1 VTDSQK
7 SDETA
12 ADLTEETAP
21 AAEPAVADEA
31 MAEESPVLEPNTG
44 TASVDDAPSEGAQPE
59 DTPGE
64 SAQAGN
70 AGAAEDVP
78 AAPEEETPTEA
89 APEAEAATVAAE
101 AETPAVTAPEA
112 TPGAATTPRQAPS
125 PAAFASRPKPAAA
138 APAAAPAAV
147 VPATSLAEASRWGR
161 VEGDGHVFLT
171 LDGDEHPVGQYPG
184 VSNDEALTYF
194 ARKFDDI
201 LAQIVLLEQRV
212 SSKAPS
218 TDMQKT
224 VTHLREQ
231 LAERN
236 MVGDL
241 RSAEARLD
249 TLSEQ
254 VKELEKSEKAEHDA
268 VRAAELAARE
278 AIVAEAESISGQ
290 DPSQIQWKTSS
301 ARMNELF
308 ESWKTAQK
316 SGVRL
321 GRSNED
327 ALWKRFR
334 AARTVFDR
342 HRRAYFSQL
351 DSNNS
356 AAKAAK
362 EKLIAEA
369 EALSSSTD
377 WGYAAGEYRRLMD
390 DWKAS
395 PRASRKDDDAL
406 WARFRAAQDVF
417 FTNRQAANEEIDQEY
432 AANLT
437 VKEALLVEAN
447 AILPIKDLAAAKK
460 ALQSVRD
467 RWEEAGKVPRA
478 DMGRIEAGLRKVED
492 AVRHAEE
499 ENWQRSNPETKARTN
514 RRPPLPASRRTLPRL
529 RKLATSVRSRPP
541 RKPST
546 RGRHGWTKS
555 SARPANS
562 PRRSPQGRHQRTREQ
577 VRLRLST

>member
-1 VTDSQK
+1 MTDSQK

-12 ADLTEETAP
+12 AVSNQAVEAAEPKAGETATPEAAPAVEPSP
-21 AAEPAVADEA
+21 AAE
-31 MAEESPVLEPNTG
+31 
-44 TASVDDAPSEGAQPE
+44 Q
-59 DTPGE
+59 
-64 SAQAGN
+64 
-70 AGAAEDVP
+70 P
-78 AAPEEETPTEA
+78 AAPRP
-89 APEAEAATVAAE
+89 
-101 AETPAVTAPEA
+101 
-112 TPGAATTPRQAPS
+112 APS
-125 PAAFASRPKPAAA
+125 PAAFAARPK
-138 APAAAPAAV
+138 APAAV
-147 VPATSLAEASRWGR
+147 VPAAPAVSAASLAEAAKWGR
-161 VEGDGHVFLT
+161 AEGDGHVFLT
-171 LDGDEHPVGQYPG
+171 LDGEEIPVGQYPG
-184 VSNDEALTYF
+184 VSPDEALGYF
-194 ARKFDDI
+194 AGFDDVI
-201 LAQIVLLEQRV
+201 AQVLLEHRV
-212 SSKAPS
+212 ASKAPA

-236 MVGDL
+236 MVGDI

-249 TLSEQ
+249 TLSAQ
-254 VKELEKSEKAEHDA
+254 IVELEQSEKAAHEA
-268 VRAAELAARE
+268 VRANELAARE
-278 AIVAEAESISGQ
+278 AIVAEAEAIAGQ
-290 DPSQIQWKTSS
+290 DPAQIQWKTSS

-334 AARTVFDR
+334 SARTVFDR

-362 EKLIAEA
+362 EALIAEA

-390 DWKAS
+390 QWKAT

-417 FTNRQAANEEIDQEY
+417 FSNRQAANEQIDQEY
-432 AANLT
+432 TANLA
-437 VKEALLVEAN
+437 VKEQLVAEAQALL
-447 AILPIKDLAAAKK
+447 PINDLNLAKK
-460 ALQSVRD
+460 ALQSIRD

-492 AVRHAEE
+492 AVREAEE
-499 ENWQRSNPETKARTN
+499 EKWRRSNPETKARTN
-514 RRPPLPASRRTLPRL
+514 SALTQLESAIANLKDDLEKAEKAGDQRRIKEAREALEARQSWLDQIQRSASD
-529 RKLATSVRSRPP
+529 LA
-541 RKPST
+541 
-546 RGRHGWTKS
+546 
-555 SARPANS
+555 
-562 PRRSPQGRHQRTREQ
+562 
-577 VRLRLST
+577 

>member
-1 VTDSQK
+1 MTDSQK

-12 ADLTEETAP
+12 AADLIEAP
-21 AAEPAVADEA
+21 APPAGPGEAAAEGTQADETQP
-31 MAEESPVLEPNTG
+31 AE
-44 TASVDDAPSEGAQPE
+44 
-59 DTPGE
+59 
-64 SAQAGN
+64 
-70 AGAAEDVP
+70 
-78 AAPEEETPTEA
+78 APEEA
-89 APEAEAATVAAE
+89 APADAAPAEAASVEQAPADAGEEAAVE
-101 AETPAVTAPEA
+101 APAQDAGEEPAEEARAESPAAHPAPS
-112 TPGAATTPRQAPS
+112 PRPAPS
-125 PAAFASRPKPAAA
+125 PAAFAARPKAGPAATV
-138 APAAAPAAV
+138 APVTAPS
-147 VPATSLAEASRWGR
+147 ATSLAEAARWGR

-171 LDGDEHPVGQYPG
+171 IDGEEHPVGQYPD
-184 VSNDEALTYF
+184 VSDDEALAYF
-194 ARKFDDI
+194 ARKYDDVV
-201 LAQIVLLEQRV
+201 AQILLLEQRV
-212 SSKAPS
+212 ASKAPT

-236 MVGDL
+236 MVGDI
-241 RSAEARLD
+241 RSAEGRLD
-249 TLSEQ
+249 TLATQ
-254 VKELEKSEKAEHDA
+254 ITELEKAEKAQHDA

-278 AIVAEAESISGQ
+278 AIVAEAEAISGT
-290 DPSQIQWKTSS
+290 DPAHIQWKTSS

-308 ESWKTAQK
+308 ESWKAAQK

-377 WGYAAGEYRRLMD
+377 WGFAAGEYRRLMD
-390 DWKAS
+390 EWKAS

-417 FTNRQAANEEIDQEY
+417 FTNRQAANDEIDQEY
-432 AANLT
+432 AANLK
-437 VKEALLVEAN
+437 VKEALLEEAN
-447 AILPIKDLAAAKK
+447 TILPVKDLSAAKK
-460 ALQSVRD
+460 ALQSIRD
-467 RWEEAGKVPRA
+467 RWEDAGKVPRA
-478 DMGRIEAGLRKVED
+478 DMGRVEAGLRRIED
-492 AVRHAEE
+492 AVRQAEE

-514 RRPPLPASRRTLPRL
+514 SALSQLESAIAGLRDDLEKAEKAGDQRKIKAAREALDARQAWLDQIQRSAS
-529 RKLATSVRSRPP
+529 
-541 RKPST
+541 
-546 RGRHGWTKS
+546 
-555 SARPANS
+555 
-562 PRRSPQGRHQRTREQ
+562 E
-577 VRLRLST
+577 LS

>member
-7 SDETA
+7 SDETLATA
-12 ADLTEETAP
+12 AANETETEATP
-21 AAEPAVADEA
+21 A
-31 MAEESPVLEPNTG
+31 ES
-44 TASVDDAPSEGAQPE
+44 
-59 DTPGE
+59 
-64 SAQAGN
+64 
-70 AGAAEDVP
+70 AGAAVD
-78 AAPEEETPTEA
+78 ADGETA
-89 APEAEAATVAAE
+89 APEAPAAAGVEPAAAGEELTEASEPTVPAVPAEPAEPAATAEPVDQAE
-101 AETPAVTAPEA
+101 ATAAPVP
-112 TPGAATTPRQAPS
+112 TPGPAPAARPAPS
-125 PAAFASRPKPAAA
+125 PAAFAGRPKAKPSAA
-138 APAAAPAAV
+138 APAPAPAAV
-147 VPATSLAEASRWGR
+147 SSAASLAEAARWGR

-171 LDGDEHPVGQYPG
+171 VDGTEYPVGQYPG
-184 VSNDEALTYF
+184 VSEDEALGYF
-194 ARKFDDI
+194 ARKFEDVV
-201 LAQIVLLEQRV
+201 AQIVLLEQRV
-212 SSKAPS
+212 SSKAP
-218 TDMQKT
+218 TADMQKT

-236 MVGDL
+236 MVGDI

-249 TLSEQ
+249 ALVTQ
-254 VKELEKSEKAEHDA
+254 IGELEKAEKAEHDA

-278 AIVAEAESISGQ
+278 AIVAEAEEIAGH
-290 DPSQIQWKTSS
+290 DPAQIQWKTSS

-362 EKLIAEA
+362 EKLITEA

-377 WGYAAGEYRRLMD
+377 WGFAAGEYRRLMD
-390 DWKAS
+390 EWKAS

-417 FTNRQAANEEIDQEY
+417 FTNRQAANDEIDQEY
-432 AANLT
+432 GANLV

-447 AILPIKDLAAAKK
+447 ELLPIKDLAAAKK
-460 ALQSVRD
+460 ALQSIRD

-492 AVRHAEE
+492 AVRHAED
-499 ENWQRSNPETKARTN
+499 ENWKRSNPETKARTN
-514 RRPPLPASRRTLPRL
+514 SALTQLEAAIAGLKEDLAKAEKAGDERKIKAAREALEARQAWLEQLERSAS
-529 RKLATSVRSRPP
+529 
-541 RKPST
+541 
-546 RGRHGWTKS
+546 
-555 SARPANS
+555 
-562 PRRSPQGRHQRTREQ
+562 E
-577 VRLRLST
+577 LS

>member
-7 SDETA
+7 SDETVAATANETDAEVAVADTANGTGPA
-12 ADLTEETAP
+12 ADAPAQAPETAP
-21 AAEPAVADEA
+21 A
-31 MAEESPVLEPNTG
+31 PVN
-44 TASVDDAPSEGAQPE
+44 
-59 DTPGE
+59 
-64 SAQAGN
+64 
-70 AGAAEDVP
+70 
-78 AAPEEETPTEA
+78 
-89 APEAEAATVAAE
+89 PEAEVNEVNTAA
-101 AETPAVTAPEA
+101 PAPAPA
-112 TPGAATTPRQAPS
+112 PRPAPS
-125 PAAFASRPKPAAA
+125 PAAFAARPKATPSVAVPAAA
-138 APAAAPAAV
+138 SASSAA
-147 VPATSLAEASRWGR
+147 SLAEAARWGR

-171 LDGDEHPVGQYPG
+171 IDGEEHAVGQYPG
-184 VSNDEALTYF
+184 VSDDEALGYF
-194 ARKFDDI
+194 ARKYDDVV
-201 LAQIVLLEQRV
+201 AQIVLLEQRV
-212 SSKAPS
+212 ASKAPAA
-218 TDMQKT
+218 DMQKT

-241 RSAEARLD
+241 RAAEGRLH
-249 TLSEQ
+249 TLSGQ
-254 VKELEKSEKAEHDA
+254 ITELEKTEKAEHDA

-278 AIVAEAESISGQ
+278 AIVAEAEEIAGH
-290 DPSQIQWKTSS
+290 DPAQIQWKTSS

-321 GRSNED
+321 GRGNED

-362 EKLIAEA
+362 EKLITEA

-390 DWKAS
+390 QWKAS

-417 FTNRQAANEEIDQEY
+417 FTNRQAANDEIDQEY
-432 AANLT
+432 GSNLK

-447 AILPIKDLAAAKK
+447 DLLPIKDLAATKK
-460 ALQSVRD
+460 ALQSIRD

-492 AVRHAEE
+492 AVRHAED
-499 ENWQRSNPETKARTN
+499 ENWKRSNPETKARTN
-514 RRPPLPASRRTLPRL
+514 SALSQLESAIAGLKEDLAKAEKAGDERKIKAAQEALAARQAWLEQLERSAS
-529 RKLATSVRSRPP
+529 
-541 RKPST
+541 
-546 RGRHGWTKS
+546 
-555 SARPANS
+555 
-562 PRRSPQGRHQRTREQ
+562 E
-577 VRLRLST
+577 LS